1 MSESQPSFD
10 AQAFDSRDRS
20 ALEGFRDELEDI
32 YGALLLAVAVTG
44 EAASSCYRPR
54 RTPLQTVVI
63 VSDLNPAVLRAA
75 RPSLRAWARK
85 RIPTPLFFDPTYL
98 EGALDAF
105 PLEFREIAD
114 FYFLLYGD
122 ASYFESIRI
131 DQDHLRR
138 QVEEQLRGKLIHLWE
153 HYLVSGGKRRDLE
166 RLLIETLPGFE
177 VPMRGMLR
185 LRDPNATDVVLD
197 RPVGVPLI
205 EAVAEELSLALPTM
219 KRLESVRLSGERL
232 SDPELDLVFED
243 YLEELR
249 QIIARIDQF

>member
-1 MSESQPSFD
+1 MSQTPPDFD
-10 AQAFDSRDRS
+10 AKDQA
-20 ALEGFRDELEDI
+20 ALEGFKTELEDI
-32 YGALLLAVAVTG
+32 YGAVLEAVAVTG
-44 EAASSCYRPR
+44 EAASPCYRAG

-63 VSDLNPAVLRAA
+63 VSDLNPAVLRAY
-75 RPSLRAWARK
+75 RPSLRRWARK
-85 RIPTPLFFDPTYL
+85 RIPTPLFFDPAYL

-114 FYFLLYGD
+114 FYVLLHGD
-122 ASYFESIRI
+122 ARFFESIRI

-153 HYLVSGGKRRDLE
+153 HYLVAGGKRRDLE

-185 LRDPNATDVVLD
+185 LRDPNATEAVHD

-205 EAVAEELSLALPTM
+205 EAVSSELTLALPTM
-219 KRLESVRLSGERL
+219 ARLEAHRLSGEKL
-232 SDPELDLVFED
+232 TDPDLDLVFED
-243 YLEELR
+243 YLGELR
-249 QIIARIDQF
+249 QIIDRIDQF